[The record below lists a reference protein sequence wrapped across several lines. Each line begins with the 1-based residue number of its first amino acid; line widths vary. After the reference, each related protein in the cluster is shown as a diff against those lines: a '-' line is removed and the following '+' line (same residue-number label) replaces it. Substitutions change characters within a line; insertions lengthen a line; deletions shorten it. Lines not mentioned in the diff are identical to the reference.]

1 MLYTKGMKLLLIE
14 DEPQLLE
21 AYQKGLSREGYG
33 IDTARTLH
41 QARELLSYNDYDL
54 IVLDLNLPDGSGLDL
69 LHEIRIDNA
78 HVKIIIVSAL
88 NQTQIR
94 IQGLDEG
101 ANDYLTKP
109 FDFEELKAR
118 IRALLRRDFNSK
130 PNRLILKD
138 FSLDLS
144 LHQIFYKDKVIA
156 LTVKEYA
163 IFSYLMQN
171 VDRVVSS
178 EELLEKCWNDEL
190 DPFSDVMRV
199 HIYAL
204 RKKIHALTQRDDVI
218 VTLKGVGYTLTLWK
232 V

>member
-1 MLYTKGMKLLLIE
+1 MHYTKGMKLLLIE
-14 DEPQLLE
+14 DEPQLLD
-21 AYQKGLSREGYG
+21 AYKKGLSQEGYG
-33 IDTARTLH
+33 IDTARTIKEA
-41 QARELLSYNDYDL
+41 QDYLSYNDYDL
-54 IVLDLNLPDGSGLDL
+54 VLLDLNLPDGNGLDL
-69 LHEIRIDNA
+69 LHELRMNNTQ
-78 HVKIIIVSAL
+78 VKIIIVSAL

-118 IRALLRRDFNSK
+118 IRALLRRDFSLK
-130 PNRLILKD
+130 PNRLILND

-144 LHQIFYKDKVIA
+144 LHQIFYQDKVVA

-171 VDRVVSS
+171 VDRVISA

-218 VTLKGVGYTLTLWK
+218 VTLKGVGYTLNL
-232 V
+232 

>member
-1 MLYTKGMKLLLIE
+1 MHYTRGMKLLLIE

-21 AYQKGLSREGYG
+21 AYKKGLSQEGYG
-33 IDTARTLH
+33 IDTARTLKEA
-41 QARELLSYNDYDL
+41 QDYLSYNDYDL
-54 IVLDLNLPDGSGLDL
+54 VLLDLNLPDGNGLDL
-69 LHEIRIDNA
+69 LHELRAENTQ
-78 HVKIIIVSAL
+78 VKIIIVSAL

-109 FDFEELKAR
+109 FDFDELKAR
-118 IRALLRRDFNSK
+118 IRALLRRDFSLK
-130 PNRLILKD
+130 PNRLVLKE

-144 LHQIFYKDKVIA
+144 LHQIFYQDKVVA
-156 LTVKEYA
+156 LTLKEYA

-171 VDRVVSS
+171 VDRVVSA

-218 VTLKGVGYTLTLWK
+218 VTLKGVGYTLN